1 MLQVPDSIQAATPLA
16 PPSVSLLSSVSV
28 ENTTSDRWANGFQ
41 IAPEGC
47 GDGGTLEIH
56 CDPPGDMMAV
66 GDAFPPIDFCAFAIY
81 AADRCSTYGFTA
93 REYEERATRKL
104 LACESKL
111 IEREIMLN
119 ELAICNTPIIGPG
132 AEDITP
138 GAGTPTP
145 TPISTPEVALATL
158 EGALA
163 DETCGSR
170 SVIHVSPYMLS
181 RLTCCANLLRREGNT
196 WLTPTDNAVVPGRR
210 YPASG
215 PLGQP
220 PTIDDE
226 WIYATGMI
234 KILKSPI
241 TVLPEGMPDAVERSI
256 NEVTFYA
263 IRQIAASWDT
273 SCAHLAL
280 NVERC

>member
-1 MLQVPDSIQAATPLA
+1 MLQVPDSIQAAPTLA

-28 ENTTSDRWANGFQ
+28 ETTTSGRWANGFQ
-41 IAPEGC
+41 VAPEGC
-47 GDGGTLEIH
+47 GDGGVLETH
-56 CDPPGDMMAV
+56 CTPPGDLMSAPDAV
-66 GDAFPPIDFCAFAIY
+66 PPVDYCSFAVY
-81 AADRCSTYGFTA
+81 AADRCSTYGFNA
-93 REYEERATRKL
+93 REYEARATRKL

-119 ELAICNTPIIGPG
+119 ELVICNTPIAGPDAFDLTVG
-132 AEDITP
+132 LTNM
-138 GAGTPTP
+138 PTP
-145 TPISTPEVALATL
+145 EIALATL

-170 SVIHVSPYMLS
+170 SVIHVSPFMLS
-181 RLTCCANLLRREGNT
+181 RLACCDNLIRREGNV
-196 WLTPTDNAVVPGRR
+196 WLTPTDNIVVPGRG
-210 YPASG
+210 YPVSG
-215 PLGQP
+215 PAGQP
-220 PTIDDE
+220 PTAADE
-226 WIYATGMI
+226 WMYATGMI
-234 KILKSPI
+234 KILKGPI
-241 TVLPEGMPDAVERSI
+241 EVLPEGMPEAVERSI